1 MKDCNLKRKVSAG
14 SRAIAHRF
22 SLIALC
28 LMLAFTAAAQTKTVS
43 GTVFDPDGEPIIGA
57 SVTVVGTSTGVAT
70 DIDGNFTIPNV
81 ADNAKIRIS
90 YIGYKPTELS
100 VAGQN
105 KFEVKLQEDSNV
117 LDEVVAIGYA
127 TVKRSDLTGAAS
139 SVGAKEL
146 VNVPATTAA
155 QALQG
160 KAAGVNITTAGGAP
174 GAASQITVRGGMS
187 ITQSSAP
194 LYIVD
199 GFEMSDALSNISVND
214 IETIDVLKDASATAI
229 YGARGSN
236 GIILI
241 TTKSA
246 QKGKTKVDYN
256 AFVSF
261 DHMSKKMK
269 MLDNAVDYA
278 TYQYDYGMF
287 TGNSSNYARIFD
299 NDMGFDDPAFN
310 SGAYSRIAE
319 RYAGRRVIDW
329 QDEVFS
335 GSAFTQS
342 HNVSIAT
349 GTEKSQILVS
359 YNFNGQDG
367 AIKNHDYKNNSIRT
381 RINTELWKGIRF
393 DMNALYTNTD
403 THGGGSYSGMTSV
416 LQSPIMGGT
425 YFTEDELLNTQTRL
439 ILNGLNTNYGATNQL
454 IENAAVVTRKV
465 QNLYSV
471 NGGIEIDL
479 PYGLVWHTAGSYKY
493 SDAKSTKFADENSY
507 NYLVGNASGME
518 GDIEYKQTTNWQ
530 ITNTLRWS
538 HTFNKVHRLD
548 LLAGQE
554 VTHSESE
561 GMKVELAQF
570 PNPNFGLDDISNT
583 TVTSK
588 KTSHS
593 HSGIVSVFGRANYNY
608 DDRYLLTAT
617 IRTDGS
623 SKFARGHR
631 WGVFPSAAA
640 AWRISQEQFFLA
652 SPLASVF
659 DNLKLRVGYGVTGN
673 CNIDSY
679 LYTTAITQTTYP
691 FDSDDKNMA
700 YVPSTRLGNP
710 DLKWETLHAT
720 NIGLDMS
727 LINGRVNFTVDWYNN
742 QVNDLLMEC
751 EIPSSTGYKTQYQ
764 NMGKMRNRGW
774 EFALNTVNIVNRDF
788 QWTSALN
795 LSFNRNKVISLENGV
810 ENKTFTAGSGVN
822 GNVRYYAS
830 VGQPLGDMWGYKYK
844 GLYTTADFQQDS
856 DGNFITDA
864 SGNLLLNEGVVYQR
878 KSTGEIINVKPGDIK
893 FAGSS
898 VDEDGNEY
906 FQIGQYQ
913 KIGNGAPKFYG
924 GFTNSFTYKG
934 FDLNVFLKFS
944 VGQDIYNASK
954 QAISPYSQF
963 SNVTKEFGLNYYRTI
978 DPATGLVTMDAH
990 KLRELNP
997 DENSRVWN
1005 VSGNNADRITYPSSY
1020 FVEDGSYLRLATV
1033 TLGYTLPERLTKKA
1047 HISRLRVYFTGNN
1060 LAVWTNYSGYDPEVN
1075 SADNTTPAVKPGYDS
1090 NPYPRNRSYVIGVN
1104 LSF

>member
-1 MKDCNLKRKVSAG
+1 MKDCNLKHKVTAVSSAI
-14 SRAIAHRF
+14 SRRI

-100 VAGQN
+100 VAGQS

-174 GAASQITVRGGMS
+174 GASSQITVRGGMS

-349 GTEKSQILVS
+349 GTDKSQILVS

-425 YFTEDELLNTQTRL
+425 YFTEDELINTQTRL

-479 PYGLVWHTAGSYKY
+479 PYGLVWRTAGSYKY
-493 SDAKSTKFADENSY
+493 SDGKSTKFADENSY

-518 GDIEYKQTTNWQ
+518 GSIEYKQNTNWQ

-554 VTHSESE
+554 VTHAESE

-751 EIPSSTGYKTQYQ
+751 EIPSSTGYKTQFQ

-795 LSFNRNKVISLENGV
+795 LSFNRNKVISLANGAIDP
-810 ENKTFTAGSGVN
+810 ETGRPIEMQYFTASGCLGMGGGPAVRLYEGGTMGDLYSNLRLRQSPNGYVWTDPQTGKVQLETVDYFKVGS
-822 GNVRYYAS
+822 
-830 VGQPLGDMWGYKYK
+830 
-844 GLYTTADFQQDS
+844 
-856 DGNFITDA
+856 
-864 SGNLLLNEGVVYQR
+864 LL
-878 KSTGEIINVKPGDIK
+878 
-893 FAGSS
+893 
-898 VDEDGNEY
+898 
-906 FQIGQYQ
+906 
-913 KIGNGAPKFYG
+913 PKFNMG
-924 GFTNSFTYKG
+924 W
-934 FDLNVFLKFS
+934 
-944 VGQDIYNASK
+944 
-954 QAISPYSQF
+954 
-963 SNVTKEFGLNYYRTI
+963 
-978 DPATGLVTMDAH
+978 TG
-990 KLRELNP
+990 
-997 DENSRVWN
+997 
-1005 VSGNNADRITYPSSY
+1005 
-1020 FVEDGSYLRLATV
+1020 
-1033 TLGYTLPERLTKKA
+1033 TLGYKDLVLSWAVTGRFGGNVVSDTQAVIDRYGVSQVSADARLAGGVPVPGNGTVDAQNYYETISQAPGTYYIYDATNVRLADLTLSYTFPRAMLKNIADLTLSLTGKNLWMIYCKA
-1047 HISRLRVYFTGNN
+1047 PF
-1060 LAVWTNYSGYDPEVN
+1060 DPE
-1075 SADNTTPAVKPGYDS
+1075 STSSTTNNFYQGVDYFQQPSMRTYGFNVK
-1090 NPYPRNRSYVIGVN
+1090 
-1104 LSF
+1104 LTF

>member
-1 MKDCNLKRKVSAG
+1 MKDCNLKRNLLSASG
-14 SRAIAHRF
+14 AVMRRLSMM
-22 SLIALC
+22 ALC
-28 LMLAFTAAAQTKTVS
+28 LVLAFTAAAQTKTVS
-43 GTVFDPDGEPIIGA
+43 GTVVDPEGEPVIGA
-57 SVTVVGTSTGVAT
+57 SVTVVGTSLGVAT

-81 ADNAKIRIS
+81 SDKAKIRIS
-90 YIGYKPTELS
+90 YIGYKPVELA
-100 VAGQN
+100 VAGKS
-105 KFEVKLQEDSNV
+105 KFDVTLQEDSNM

-127 TVKRSDLTGAAS
+127 TVKRSDLTGAAT
-139 SVGAKEL
+139 SVGSKEL

-214 IETIDVLKDASATAI
+214 IETIDILKDASATAI

-246 QKGKTKVDYN
+246 QKGKTRVDYN
-256 AFVSF
+256 GFVSF

-269 MLDNAVDYA
+269 MLDDAVDYA
-278 TYQYDYGMF
+278 QYQYDYGMF
-287 TGNSSNYARIFD
+287 TGNSANYARIFD
-299 NDMGFDDPAFN
+299 NDMAFDDPAFN

-319 RYAGRRVIDW
+319 RYTGRRVIDW

-381 RINTELWKGIRF
+381 RINSELWKGVRF

-403 THGGGSYSGMTSV
+403 LHGGGSYSGMTSV

-425 YFTEDELLNTQTRL
+425 YFTEDELLNTQTR
-439 ILNGLNTNYGATNQL
+439 IVLNGLNTNYGATNQL
-454 IENAAVVTRKV
+454 IQNAAVVNRKV
-465 QNLYSV
+465 SNLYSV
-471 NGGIEIDL
+471 NGGIELDL
-479 PYGLVWHTAGSYKY
+479 PFGLIWRTAGSYKY
-493 SDAKSTKFADENSY
+493 SDSKSTSFADANSY
-507 NYLVGNASGME
+507 SNMAGKSAGSGSI
-518 GDIEYKQTTNWQ
+518 GYSQSTTWQ

-538 HTFNKVHRLD
+538 HVFNTVHHLD

-561 GMKVELAQF
+561 GTSIELAQF
-570 PNPNFGLDDISNT
+570 PNPNFGLDDISLA
-583 TVTSK
+583 TVTEK

-593 HSGIVSVFGRANYNY
+593 HSGIVSVFGRANYNF

-631 WGVFPSAAA
+631 WGVFPSVAG
-640 AWRISQEQFFLA
+640 AWRVSQEQFFQNSRL
-652 SPLASVF
+652 SNVF
-659 DNLKLRVGYGVTGN
+659 DNVKLRVGYGITGN

-691 FDSDDKNMA
+691 YDSNDKNMA

-720 NIGLDMS
+720 NIGLDLSM
-727 LINGRVNFTVDWYNN
+727 INGRVNFTVDWYNN

-751 EIPSSTGYKTQYQ
+751 AIPSSTGYQTQYQ

-774 EFALNTVNIVNRDF
+774 EFALNTVNIVTRDF

-795 LSFNRNKVISLENGV
+795 LSFNRNKVLALENGV
-810 ENKTFTAGSGVN
+810 ENRTFTAGSGVN

-830 VGQPLGDMWGYKYK
+830 VGQPLGDMWGYKYI
-844 GLYTTADFQQDS
+844 GLYTTGDFQQDA

-864 SGNLLLNEGVVYQR
+864 AGNLILNEGVVSQR
-878 KSTGEIINVKPGDIK
+878 KSTGEVIPVQPGDIK
-893 FAGSS
+893 FEGTS
-898 VDEDGNEY
+898 VDEEGNEY
-906 FQIGQYQ
+906 FQIGQYK

-924 GFTNSFTYKG
+924 GFNNTFAYKG

-944 VGQDIYNASK
+944 VGQDLYNANK

-997 DENSRVWN
+997 NESARLWN
-1005 VSGNNADRITYPSSY
+1005 VAGNNADRITYPSSY

-1033 TLGYTLPERLTKKA
+1033 TLGYTLPSKLTKKA
-1047 HISRLRVYFTGNN
+1047 HISNLRVYFTGNN
-1060 LAVWTNYSGYDPEVN
+1060 LAVWTNYTGYDPEVN
-1075 SADNTTPAVKPGYDS
+1075 SADSKTPAVKPGYDS